1 MSVTQ
6 LLNRSDPD
14 KILFTVTN
22 AEGAQLTNGDV
33 VEWDPDGTEG
43 VSVEKTDTIRTALVC
58 GVIVDTIDTGG
69 VGRAQRW
76 GYHSAV
82 KTLTTAT
89 THTTLGYALMAETS
103 GCVAD
108 FAASNTANVTPT
120 VATELM
126 AIVGISDP
134 GTTQTTTTTGAF
146 LRL

>member
-1 MSVTQ
+1 MATTQ
-6 LLNRSDPD
+6 RLNRSDPE

-22 AEGAQLTNGDV
+22 NEGGQLVNGDV

-69 VGRAQRW
+69 IGRAQRW

-89 THTTLGYALMAETS
+89 THTTLGIALMAETS
-103 GCVAD
+103 GCVAA
-108 FAASNTANVTPT
+108 FTASTTDVDVTTAS
-120 VATELM
+120 ELM
-126 AIVGISDP
+126 SIVGISDP